1 MEAERL
7 YELLDGKLSLKDCEK
22 LSPYCDEG
30 YYCYPRKGI
39 LLEGRYNNVTGE
51 ANVEY
56 MKKQE
61 YANGLIF
68 KKITSNWKVLLDINN
83 MDSSYIDS
91 LVEDIDYMLHLY
103 PYLDDDIF
111 FRIVDELKDE
121 AINDFLARNFDD
133 VSEEIIKLAYE
144 YVKLNG
150 HLEFNYYWFSEEEAL
165 LYIKERL
172 SA

>member
-39 LLEGRYNNVTGE
+39 LLEGRYNNVIGE

-61 YANGLIF
+61 YANGLVF
-68 KKITSNWKVLLDINN
+68 KQITSDWKVLLDINN

-172 SA
+172 LA